1 MQKSTNWTS
10 PKQTAPDLNGMIK
23 KMKKQVGDWEKT
35 FARHVSDKGLMCS
48 TCSEFPQTDN
58 KKDPNKISKRLGH
71 FSKEAVEFANNPVKG
86 GSALL
91 ILREISIKI
100 TTRHHS
106 ANLSMAKI

>member
-1 MQKSTNWTS
+1 
-10 PKQTAPDLNGMIK
+10 MIK

-35 FARHVSDKGLMCS
+35 FARHVSDKGLMFR
-48 TCSEFPQTDN
+48 TCGEFPQTDN

-71 FSKEAVEFANNPVKG
+71 FSKEAVEFASKPLKG

-91 ILREISIKI
+91 IIREISIKI

-106 ANLSMAKI
+106 TNLSMAKI